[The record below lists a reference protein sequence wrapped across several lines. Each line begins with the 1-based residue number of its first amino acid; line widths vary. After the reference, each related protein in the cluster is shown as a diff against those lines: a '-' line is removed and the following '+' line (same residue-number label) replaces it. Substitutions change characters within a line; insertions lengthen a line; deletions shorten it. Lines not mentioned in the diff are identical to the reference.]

1 MDPVSPWV
9 ECLALPFTKVGLTQS
24 SCQGMDEHGRWS
36 PSSAQEQQRV
46 EDEEEEASE
55 VDAKNITKPKDVGQ
69 SPGMMRKLG
78 CAVAVIISAT
88 LAAAVFYII
97 IFIE

>member
-1 MDPVSPWV
+1 
-9 ECLALPFTKVGLTQS
+9 
-24 SCQGMDEHGRWS
+24 MDEHGRWS
-36 PSSAQEQQRV
+36 PSSAQEQHGV

-55 VDAKNITKPKDVGQ
+55 VDAKDITKPKDVRQ
-69 SPGMMRKLG
+69 SPGMMRKFG

>member
-9 ECLALPFTKVGLTQS
+9 ECLAWPFTKVGLTQS

-36 PSSAQEQQRV
+36 PSSAQEQHGV

-55 VDAKNITKPKDVGQ
+55 VDAKDITKPKDVRQ
-69 SPGMMRKLG
+69 SPGMMRKFG
-78 CAVAVIISAT
+78 CAVAVIISGT